1 MITIRNQQ
9 RKIKLDTAKLKNH
22 AQIVLDNLGY
32 HDFDLFILLVNEPT
46 MHAYNFDYR
55 QKDKP
60 TDILSFPFHP
70 ELGAGDYIMATS
82 NDDKNLGD
90 IIMCPQYI
98 LNDLARWE
106 KSFEE
111 RLDILLVH
119 GICHLLGYDHIQDSD
134 YAVMKK
140 EETRLLKLLDPK

>member
-9 RKIKLDTAKLKNH
+9 RKIKLDTEKLKAQ
-22 AQIVLDNLGY
+22 AQIILDDLGY
-32 HDFDLFILLVNEPT
+32 QDFDLFILLANET
-46 MHAYNFDYR
+46 KMHDYNRDYR

-70 ELGAGDYIMATS
+70 EVSAGDTIMPTS
-82 NDDKNLGD
+82 SDDQNLGD
-90 IIMCPQYI
+90 IIMCPAYI

-111 RLDILLVH
+111 RLQILLVH
-119 GICHLLGYDHIQDSD
+119 GICHLLGYDHIEDSD
-134 YAVMKK
+134 YEIMKA
-140 EETRLLKLLDPK
+140 EEARLLEKIT